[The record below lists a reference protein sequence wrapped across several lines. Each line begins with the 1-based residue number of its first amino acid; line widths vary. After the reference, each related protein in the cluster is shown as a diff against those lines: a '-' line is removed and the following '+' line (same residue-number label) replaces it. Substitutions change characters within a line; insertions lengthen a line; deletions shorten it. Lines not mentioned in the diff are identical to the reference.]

1 MSRILHSRLILLRP
15 NVLAAA
21 RQTLKVSTS
30 ATATAAT
37 LPASDPQPSAS
48 RTETA
53 LRAEVS
59 ALCLHT
65 AVSAIE
71 MLHDNLCSASRILS
85 SNAAFVTLSAA
96 TVIIAA
102 SLVPELEVSLER
114 EEQDRREGGDGGGG
128 PCFYGDVVAKAILVL
143 EEHRWQFEGAAAA
156 RGQLEKFLATII
168 RAKRMRKAGESF
180 TSEHRDGILLLG
192 LLPVNT
198 LGDGRTDWHLVPT
211 DGAAGSRGQGG
222 DLDAVQKSPEHLSS
236 PPEFMPEFDFSDP
249 LWSFQWGGPAP
260 MFDAQDFTF
269 SV

>member
-21 RQTLKVSTS
+21 RQTLKVSM
-30 ATATAAT
+30 AAA
-37 LPASDPQPSAS
+37 PPDSGPQPSAS

-59 ALCLHT
+59 ALCIQT

-71 MLHDNLCSASRILS
+71 MLHENLCSASRILS

-102 SLVPELEVSLER
+102 SLVPELQVSLEQ
-114 EEQDRREGGDGGGG
+114 EEEEERREGGDGGGG
-128 PCFYGDVVAKAILVL
+128 RCFYGDAVAKAILVL

-168 RAKRMRKAGESF
+168 RAKRMRRAGESF
-180 TSEHRDGILLLG
+180 MSEYRDKILLLG
-192 LLPVNT
+192 LLPTYEATVVLT
-198 LGDGRTDWHLVPT
+198 GT
-211 DGAAGSRGQGG
+211 
-222 DLDAVQKSPEHLSS
+222 
-236 PPEFMPEFDFSDP
+236 
-249 LWSFQWGGPAP
+249 
-260 MFDAQDFTF
+260 
-269 SV
+269 